1 MSAGIVV
8 ARTIFF
14 LVIVVYSCSLLSC
27 LLLVTTSTVLAAG
40 VGEELTVVSVPT
52 LSLLVPTVL
61 SPPWLIMP

>member
-1 MSAGIVV
+1 MAAGIVV

-27 LLLVTTSTVLAAG
+27 LLLVTTSTGLAAG

-61 SPPWLIMP
+61 SPPRLIMP

>member
-1 MSAGIVV
+1 MAAGIVV

>member
-1 MSAGIVV
+1 MAAGIVV

-27 LLLVTTSTVLAAG
+27 LLLVTTRTGLAAG